1 MREIKTEETA
11 ALERSIRLATYKMG
25 TFGCFEVTIGFGG
38 SERVDYM
45 TYDTKGVFRCYE
57 IKVSKSDFHSKAA
70 KSFVGHYN
78 FYVMPQSLYD
88 AVKDEIPP
96 HIGVYAGGCCVK
108 RAKKQQL
115 GVPETVLKDSM
126 IRSLHR
132 DSDKLYRTE
141 SEDILNRLNTEIRH
155 LKSDQRESQRE
166 FNKLYCAVLNK
177 YGMEELRKLQGVD
190 C

>member
-11 ALERSIRLATYKMG
+11 ALERSIRMATQKMG

-45 TYDTKGVFRCYE
+45 TYDTKGIFRCYE
-57 IKVSKSDFHSKAA
+57 IKVSKSDFRSKAA

-88 AVKDEIPP
+88 VVKDEIPS
-96 HIGVYAGGCCVK
+96 HIGVYVGGFCVK

-115 GVPETVLKDSM
+115 SVPETALKDSM

-141 SEDILNRLNTEIRH
+141 NEDILNRLHTEIRH
-155 LKSDQRESQRE
+155 LKNDQRETQRDY
-166 FNKLYCAVLNK
+166 NKLYRAVLHK
-177 YGMEELRKLQGVD
+177 YGIAELRSLEEVD
-190 C
+190 

>member
-11 ALERSIRLATYKMG
+11 ALERSIRMATQKMG

-45 TYDTKGVFRCYE
+45 TYDTKGIFRCYE

-88 AVKDEIPP
+88 VVKEEIPP
-96 HIGVYAGGCCVK
+96 HIGVYSDGSYCVK
-108 RAKKQQL
+108 RARKQPL
-115 GVPETVLKDSM
+115 SVPETMLKDSM

-141 SEDILNRLNTEIRH
+141 SEDVLNRLHTEIRH

-166 FNKLYCAVLNK
+166 YNKLYYAVLHK
-177 YGMEELRKLQGVD
+177 YGMAELRNLQEVD
-190 C
+190 

>member
-1 MREIKTEETA
+1 VRKIKTEETA
-11 ALERSIRLATYKMG
+11 ALERSIRMATQKMG

-45 TYDTKGVFRCYE
+45 TYDTKGIFRCYE

-96 HIGVYAGGCCVK
+96 HIGVYAGGYCVK

-115 GVPETVLKDSM
+115 SVPETVLKDSM

-141 SEDILNRLNTEIRH
+141 NEDVLNRLHTEIRH

-166 FNKLYCAVLNK
+166 FNKLYYAVLRK

-190 C
+190 

>member
-1 MREIKTEETA
+1 MSDIKTEETA

-45 TYDTKGVFRCYE
+45 TYDTKGIFRCYE

-78 FYVMPQSLYD
+78 FYVMPQNLYN

-96 HIGVYAGGCCVK
+96 HIGVYTGGYCVK

-115 GVPETVLKDSM
+115 SVPETILKDSM

-132 DSDKLYRTE
+132 DSDKLYKTE
-141 SEDILNRLNTEIRH
+141 SEDILNRLYTEIRH
-155 LKSDQRESQRE
+155 LKSDQRETQKDYNR
-166 FNKLYCAVLNK
+166 LYRAVLQK
-177 YGMEELRKLQGVD
+177 YGINELRILEEVD
-190 C
+190 

>member
-11 ALERSIRLATYKMG
+11 ALERSIRMATQKMG

-45 TYDTKGVFRCYE
+45 TYDTKGIFRCYE

-88 AVKDEIPP
+88 AVKEEIPS
-96 HIGVYAGGCCVK
+96 HIGVYSDGSYCVK
-108 RAKKQQL
+108 RAKKQPL
-115 GVPETVLKDSM
+115 SVPETMLKDSM

-141 SEDILNRLNTEIRH
+141 SEDVLNRLHTEIRH

-166 FNKLYCAVLNK
+166 YNKLYYAVLHK
-177 YGMEELRKLQGVD
+177 YGMAELRNLQEVD
-190 C
+190 